1 MTKEDI
7 IRMIDKKGFQE
18 TIRFLSSNDLSD
30 DDRKSLEKEHILVDG
45 YPCLSLLNF
54 LSQITL

>member
-30 DDRKSLEKEHILVDG
+30 DDRKSLEKELILVDG
-45 YPCLSLLNF
+45 YP
-54 LSQITL
+54 

>member
-45 YPCLSLLNF
+45 YPCLILLNF